1 MRSGRNKHS
10 NTIMHHSG
18 ITTTLFQQHMPPLEQ
33 QQSGE
38 SKKQPTHMSLQP
50 ARKHVLINFFF
61 FFGSKIVCPPAL
73 TRTYRIDVKPTK
85 KTTPAQDNEKA
96 QPSTTTQDSKY
107 RIETP
112 PAAVVA
118 FAHRL
123 GLNQLKDQT
132 LLMRIVTHASYEKVG
147 IATNERLDYL
157 GKLTCHYSNF
167 NITVSC

>member
-1 MRSGRNKHS
+1 MSSTHPCSKTRPDQ
-10 NTIMHHSG
+10 
-18 ITTTLFQQHMPPLEQ
+18 LFFLV
-33 QQSGE
+33 
-38 SKKQPTHMSLQP
+38 SKVACS
-50 ARKHVLINFFF
+50 
-61 FFGSKIVCPPAL
+61 PAL

-85 KTTPAQDNEKA
+85 KTAAALDNEKA
-96 QPSTTTQDSKY
+96 QIPQPTTQNSKY

-132 LLMRIVTHASYEKVG
+132 LLMRIVTHPSYEKVG

-157 GKLTCHYSNF
+157 GKNPSLSPF
-167 NITVSC
+167 SPRQSWIRSG